1 MSHFPDAKQLFTTVT
16 EDGKSILSIEPY
28 AVPEPK
34 EHEVVVQMEAVPI
47 NPSDLGLLTAAA
59 NMDTVRSETVDGHP
73 ALVADVDPVM
83 QPFFKGR
90 AGKKLAAG
98 NEGAGT
104 VVAAGSSDAAQAL
117 MGKVVTIVGG
127 EMYRTHRVMPAMMC
141 VPLPEGAPA
150 KEGASLFVNPM
161 TAQGFINTMRAEGHE
176 ALVHTAAASNLG
188 QMLAKLC
195 IKEGVP
201 LVAIVRSDAQK
212 KILTDIGLTHVIDS
226 TRDDFMDKLIA
237 ALAETGATL
246 GFDAIGG
253 GKMASHILTA
263 MEKAAAVRGAEFSV
277 YGSTVNKQVYI
288 YGRLDTGETILGG
301 GLGLYWGVGGW
312 LLTPHLEKVGME
324 RMMEM
329 RMYTVAE
336 RNGIFHSDY
345 SSEISLM
352 DMINPDIAKGYEK
365 KATGEKVLVNPS
377 L

>member
-34 EHEVVVQMEAVPI
+34 EHEVVVRMEAVPI

-127 EMYRTHRVMPAMMC
+127 EMYRTYRVMPAMMC

-195 IKEGVP
+195 LKEGVP

-226 TRDDFMDKLIA
+226 TRDDFMAKLID

-352 DMINPDIAKGYEK
+352 DMINPDIAKAYNK